1 MWLDVWYFICRFSS
15 AYTTDTH
22 PLYSVFLSKLST
34 CIFEWD
40 AGDPAL
46 LREAKPV
53 QLGGKGMAFADVSQ
67 HITRKEL
74 EKHCRR
80 CTRGTDK
87 TTILIQALIDVL
99 DPPSGCDTTG
109 MRLSNRGMSAASR
122 TSRGTSC
129 AARLVLRRRVGCSS
143 ACTDAPEARLRWR
156 VSTATSSTSYQV
168 MTLVISMLREYRS
181 CNVVLCCRSHI
192 VCNVAR
198 SFVSSD
204 C

>member
-1 MWLDVWYFICRFSS
+1 MRLDVWYFICRFSS

-40 AGDPAL
+40 AGDLAL

-80 CTRGTDK
+80 CTRGRDK

-99 DPPSGCDTTG
+99 DSPLLAATPRACVCPTEACRLHPGRRGVQAVPPEWYGEEG
-109 MRLSNRGMSAASR
+109 RAAALHVQMRPRLDFAGEFPPQPRPLR
-122 TSRGTSC
+122 TR
-129 AARLVLRRRVGCSS
+129 
-143 ACTDAPEARLRWR
+143 
-156 VSTATSSTSYQV
+156 
-168 MTLVISMLREYRS
+168 
-181 CNVVLCCRSHI
+181 
-192 VCNVAR
+192 
-198 SFVSSD
+198 
-204 C
+204 